1 MKTIFKVSEI
11 NFVEDGADTLIFLPA
26 AGLEKKF
33 DQIELL
39 QRIFTEEISI
49 EPEPPTYSEIIQQL
63 IDYDPQPQTKS
74 DIAKILSLYN
84 PDDISEIVKSLIAA
98 KCKTADD
105 INGIIKS
112 YPYELNSA
120 IFDYKYL
127 NWTKLGT
134 GTIARNE
141 DTYTFTNAGVQK
153 SNIIPKLNGEQLQ
166 FDCRVKILDDSST
179 KLLMILFNNIN
190 TSSVAYPFIDI
201 IYRTNLTTGNY
212 HFYPERRLT
221 NNGTVSRGT
230 LFNSRN
236 PTEIRKGDIAD
247 ITLVITTDGIIYLWE
262 YTNNHSSFSQYEIA
276 QTSTLNLKNIR
287 ILTNINATPSYTNGL
302 EIQRLSIKYNGQ
314 TISQWNK

>member
-98 KCKTADD
+98 NCKTADH

-127 NWTKLGT
+127 NWTKIGN
-134 GTIARNE
+134 GTITRDNQSYSFNNSGVQLNNA
-141 DTYTFTNAGVQK
+141 FPLAGVQ
-153 SNIIPKLNGEQLQ
+153 
-166 FDCRVKILDDSST
+166 LDFTMRIEIRDDT
-179 KLLMILFNNIN
+179 KTTVPIILFTSNNSTSTN
-190 TSSVAYPFIDI
+190 TPYFGM
-201 IYRTNLTTGNY
+201 IYRNKKFTIQ
-212 HFYPERRLT
+212 RVST
-221 NNGTVSRGT
+221 NNGTT
-230 LFNSRN
+230 
-236 PTEIRKGDIAD
+236 
-247 ITLVITTDGIIYLWE
+247 
-262 YTNNHSSFSQYEIA
+262 
-276 QTSTLNLKNIR
+276 QTSTEIYSKTYPTGTTAYLRWRIFSDGSSEIRNGYDNNILAQLTSTSTYHPKHIR
-287 ILTNINATPSYTNGL
+287 INANKSPTVGYYNFMD
-302 EIQRLSIKYNGQ
+302 IKYFQ
-314 TISQWNK
+314 FDSALITVSKWNK